1 MGERPAVKRGV
12 AVMADLP
19 PSRSTTQRAR
29 SCTAPSNSS
38 AASIATSALS
48 FRSVG
53 RSCVLI
59 NPSLVMRWTSG
70 VRCFDM
76 SATTA
81 AVRCFDVCAAAATAT
96 TAVRMLESLRLLCM
110 LTLKR
115 LHLLR
120 VLTL

>member
-1 MGERPAVKRGV
+1 M
-12 AVMADLP
+12 
-19 PSRSTTQRAR
+19 
-29 SCTAPSNSS
+29 
-38 AASIATSALS
+38 
-48 FRSVG
+48 
-53 RSCVLI
+53 I

-76 SATTA
+76 SAATG
-81 AVRCFDVCAAAATAT
+81 AVRCFDVCAAAATA
-96 TAVRMLESLRLLCM
+96 AVRMLESLRLLCM